1 MDLFNQVNTDP
12 KPILPFD
19 GNVIYCAD
27 FLNNHDANMYFAELM
42 EDIHWQNDR
51 AVIYGKTIT
60 TKRKVAW
67 YGDGPFEYTYSKT
80 TKRALPWTKSLSEL
94 KNFTEKFSGES
105 FNSCLLNLY
114 QDGSEGMSWHSDAE
128 KDLIRDGTIASI
140 SLGAKRKFSFKHKL
154 TKEIISIELSHGSL
168 LLMKDKTQTHWLH
181 QLPISNKVKES
192 RINLTFRTIKTL
204 NN

>member
-1 MDLFNQVNTDP
+1 MDLFNQVTTDP
-12 KPILPFD
+12 KSVLPFD

-27 FLNNHDANMYFAELM
+27 FLNDHDANMYFAKLM
-42 EDIHWQNDR
+42 EDIHWQNDC
-51 AVIYGKTIT
+51 AIIYGKTIT

-67 YGDGPFEYTYSKT
+67 HGDEPFEYTYSKT
-80 TKRALPWTKSLSEL
+80 TKRALPWTKSLSNL
-94 KNFTEKFSGES
+94 KNILEKCSGES

-114 QDGSEGMSWHSDAE
+114 HDGSEGMSWHSDAE

-181 QLPISNKVKES
+181 QLPISKKVKEP
-192 RINLTFRTIKTL
+192 RINLTFRTIKT
-204 NN
+204 